1 MCEYKAAQVL
11 DDCYSA
17 VADDYRDH
25 IFGAAVYRVCIRNEV
40 SGEGGREDRGG
51 MCQVRCIIGETRDG
65 FKVGS
70 DHTCQGEI

>member
-1 MCEYKAAQVL
+1 MCEYETSQVL

-51 MCQVRCIIGETRDG
+51 VRTVR
-65 FKVGS
+65 S
-70 DHTCQGEI
+70 A